1 MCYWTSSSLMI
12 EGIKYNWIL
21 SQIILLV
28 IVVLKRKLRTC
39 KFNNITDWN
48 NICLLYSRFPLS
60 YVYQCLNSSF
70 ASFSFLFLLLCFL
83 LLFNVLL
90 CFVDL
95 VREPLLYFMFVS
107 TFYFACVTWLCLDV
121 LFGKLQIYKT
131 LFFVV

>member
-48 NICLLYSRFPLS
+48 NICLLYSHFPLS